1 MVSSNV
7 LGVVASNVLGVVSSN
22 VLGVVSSN
30 VLGVVSSRCGS
41 IQCARCGVI
50 QCARCGVIQCTR
62 CTMGS
67 NGNRVVLKAMT
78 QCLVVN
84 HYLDTIVKL
93 QGRFSFFFYVC
104 SCVTLGYL
112 FLSIGWSRPDT

>member
-1 MVSSNV
+1 M
-7 LGVVASNVLGVVSSN
+7 LGVVSSNVLGVVSSN

-30 VLGVVSSRCGS
+30 VLGVVSSNVLGVVSFRCGG
-41 IQCARCGVI
+41 IQCA
-50 QCARCGVIQCTR
+50 R

-67 NGNRVVLKAMT
+67 NGNGVVLKAMT
-78 QCLVVN
+78 QLEFTVVVN

-93 QGRFSFFFYVC
+93 QGRFSFFKNVC

>member
-1 MVSSNV
+1 M
-7 LGVVASNVLGVVSSN
+7 LCHP
-22 VLGVVSSN
+22 GVVSSN

-41 IQCARCGVI
+41 I

-78 QCLVVN
+78 QSLVVN

-93 QGRFSFFFYVC
+93 QGRFSFFFMYVA
-104 SCVTLGYL
+104 V
-112 FLSIGWSRPDT
+112 